1 VVASLSGVREGFTAA
16 ARIQI
21 QDQQQ
26 SHLIESDQGNAAAEA
41 LKEDSANALKQLEDK
56 SSSTKS

>member
-1 VVASLSGVREGFTAA
+1 MVASLSGVREGFTAA

-41 LKEDSANALKQLEDK
+41 FKEDPAMHLQQLEDK
-56 SSSTKS
+56 SSSKS